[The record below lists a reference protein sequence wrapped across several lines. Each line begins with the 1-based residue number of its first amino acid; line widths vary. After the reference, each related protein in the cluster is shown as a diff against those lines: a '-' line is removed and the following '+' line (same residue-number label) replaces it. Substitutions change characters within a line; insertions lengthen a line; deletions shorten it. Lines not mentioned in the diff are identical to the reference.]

1 MGRETRRQGFT
12 LVLLISLSL
21 SSVKAQDLHKIY
33 NIVRHVE
40 SNNRVHVVGDGGR
53 AYGVVQIHNICVQD
67 INRLYG
73 TSYTHKQAFNKHT
86 AKEMFILYLKA
97 GIRLFKRRHS
107 RLPSESEI
115 VRMWNGGIYMGY
127 RKTSTLKYL
136 KRYLHYKSLLI
147 KNKRE

>member
-73 TSYTHKQAFNKHT
+73 TSYTHKQAFNNHT
-86 AKEMFILYLKA
+86 AKEMFILYLKV
-97 GIRLFKRRHS
+97 GVKLFKRRYG
-107 RLPSESEI
+107 RQPSEAEV
-115 VRMWNGGIYMGY
+115 VRMWNGGIYTGY

-136 KRYLHYKSLLI
+136 DKYNEYKLTL
-147 KNKRE
+147 NER